1 MRDMKPTLRS
11 RTQKLLHGVDRESRF
26 SLFVHLVLASAII
39 INVVSVIFDSVEAFA
54 ERYFILFAT
63 IEIVCTLIFAIEYG
77 LRVWSAPDN
86 PRFSGRFARLR
97 YMLTPMALIDLLA
110 ILPIFLWFFTSI
122 DLRFIRIVRLLR
134 LLKFTRYSTGL
145 ELMML
150 VFRQQMGIFGAA
162 SAALACMLVFSAG
175 AIYLAEHEAQ
185 PEQFSNLL
193 DALYWS
199 VITLATVGYGDV
211 VPITPFGKFLA
222 SIISLTGI
230 GIVAVP
236 AGILASA
243 FNAELR
249 RREAEYRH
257 QATRQLLG
265 KRLTERVRHKLRS
278 HQEELGISEEQAQSI
293 IEDIRDVHRNESD
306 EILTCPHCHQPLHLE
321 LHDTETTPT
330 PQKS

>member
-1 MRDMKPTLRS
+1 MKPTLRS
-11 RTQKLLHGVDRESRF
+11 KTQKLLHGVDRESRF
-26 SLFVHLVLASAII
+26 SVLVHLVLASTII
-39 INVVSVIFDSVEAFA
+39 INVVSVIFDSVEALADRYYLIFA
-54 ERYFILFAT
+54 A
-63 IEIVCTLIFAIEYG
+63 IEIICTLIFAVEYG
-77 LRVWSAPDN
+77 LRVWSAPDD
-86 PRFSGRFARLR
+86 PRFEGRFSRLR
-97 YMLTPMALIDLLA
+97 YMLTPMALIDLIA

-122 DLRFIRIVRLLR
+122 DLRFIRIIRLLR

-145 ELMML
+145 ELMLM
-150 VFRQQMGIFGAA
+150 VFRQQLGVFGAA

-175 AIYLAEHEAQ
+175 AIYIAEHEAQ
-185 PEQFSNLL
+185 PDKFGNLL

-211 VPITPFGKFLA
+211 VPVTPFGKFLA
-222 SIISLTGI
+222 SVISLTGI

-249 RREAEYRH
+249 RRESEYRH

-293 IEDIRDVHRNESD
+293 IEDIRDVHRNAGD
-306 EILTCPHCHQPLHLE
+306 EVLTCPHCNQPLHLE
-321 LHDTETTPT
+321 LRDTETTP
-330 PQKS
+330 PLQKS

>member
-1 MRDMKPTLRS
+1 MKPTLRA
-11 RTQKLLHGVDRESRF
+11 RTHKLLHDVDRESHF
-26 SLFVHLVLASAII
+26 SLLVHLILASAIV
-39 INVVSVIFDSVEAFA
+39 INVASVIFDSVDEYAQ
-54 ERYFILFAT
+54 RYFVLFAV
-63 IEIVCTLIFAIEYG
+63 IEIVCTLIFAVEYG
-77 LRVWSAPDN
+77 LRVWSAPED
-86 PRFSGRFARLR
+86 PRFEGRWPRLR

-110 ILPIFLWFFTSI
+110 ILPIFLWFLTST
-122 DLRFIRIVRLLR
+122 DLRFVRIVRLLR

-145 ELMML
+145 ELMLL

-185 PEQFSNLL
+185 PDKFANLL

-211 VPITPFGKFLA
+211 VPVTPFGKFLA
-222 SIISLTGI
+222 SLISLTGI

-243 FNAELR
+243 FNSELR
-249 RREAEYRH
+249 RRENAYRH
-257 QATRQLLG
+257 QASRQLLG
-265 KRLTERVRHKLRS
+265 KRLTDRVRHKLRS
-278 HQEELGISEEQAQSI
+278 HQEELGISDEQAQSI
-293 IEDIRDVHRNESD
+293 VEDIRDVHRNESD

-321 LHDTETTPT
+321 LHDAETSPS